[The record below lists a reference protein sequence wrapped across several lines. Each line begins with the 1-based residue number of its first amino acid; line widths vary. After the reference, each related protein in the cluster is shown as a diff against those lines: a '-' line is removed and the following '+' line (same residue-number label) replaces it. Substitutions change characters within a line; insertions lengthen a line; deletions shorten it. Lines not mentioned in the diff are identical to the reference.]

1 MRLLILFIF
10 LVFVSACSLT
20 AELPPASEK
29 GVQYPAA
36 FVVTSPAALLYDRAS
51 STVGKPGL
59 AVGEKVEVVGH
70 QNRWYRIK
78 YQGQNYFVLESFLIP
93 VPTRPAP
100 EPK

>member
-1 MRLLILFIF
+1 MRLLILFFF
-10 LVFVSACSLT
+10 LFSVSACSST
-20 AELPPASEK
+20 TELPPASEK
-29 GVQYPAA
+29 EARYPAV
-36 FVVTSPAALLYDRAS
+36 FVVTSPAALLYDRTS

-93 VPTRPAP
+93 APVRPVPK
-100 EPK
+100 PK